1 VLERIFKL
9 RENGTTPMRE
19 VAAGFTTFAA
29 MAYILAVNPAILAAA
44 GMPQPA
50 LLTATAVS
58 AAVATLLM
66 AALTNFPIALA
77 PGMGINAFFAF
88 SICVAMKVPWQSA
101 LGLVFV
107 NGCVFLLLSLT
118 GVRERIIDVIP
129 HALKVAV
136 TAGIGFFIAFIGLQN
151 GGLVVANPD
160 TMVAMGNLGTPSVAF
175 FLGGLLLTAALIA
188 LRLPG
193 AILIAILA
201 LSLLG
206 VFVPDG
212 KGGFLTKLPT
222 AFVSEPASLA
232 PLALHLN
239 FDLFAHD
246 PLRAVVLTLTLL
258 LVDMFDNI
266 GSLIAVTRRAGIM
279 GADDK
284 IPRAG
289 RALVADSTAAIL
301 SSLLGTS
308 TVVTYIESAT
318 GVQAGGRTGL
328 TAVTTA
334 LCFLA
339 ALVFTPILLAVPAVA
354 VAPALVM
361 VGVFMFEAVTDLDA
375 RDTVNFVPAVL
386 TIVMMPLAFS
396 ISTGIGLGILALVVL
411 ALATGRRQVLH
422 PILLVL
428 AAVFL
433 LHFFEAPLLAAL
445 R

>member
-9 RENGTTPMRE
+9 EAHGTTVWRE
-19 VAAGFTTFAA
+19 FAAGLTTFAA

-44 GMPQPA
+44 GMPPPA

-77 PGMGINAFFAF
+77 PGMGINAFFALT
-88 SICVAMKVPWQSA
+88 ICAAMKVPWQSA

-107 NGCVFLLLSLT
+107 NGCIFLALSLT
-118 GVRERIIDVIP
+118 GVREKIIDVIP

-136 TAGIGFFIAFIGLQN
+136 TAGIGFFIALIGLQN

-160 TMVAMGNLGTPSVAF
+160 TMVAMGDLGTPSVAF
-175 FLGGLLLTAALIA
+175 FFGGLLLTAALVT

-193 AILIAILA
+193 AILIAILVMT
-201 LSLLG
+201 LLG
-206 VFVPDG
+206 LFVPDG
-212 KGGFLTKLPT
+212 KGGAITKWPA
-222 AFVSEPASLA
+222 AFIAEPASLA
-232 PLALHLN
+232 PIALHLN
-239 FDLFAHD
+239 FNLFVMD

-266 GSLIAVTRRAGIM
+266 GSLIAVTRRAGLVS
-279 GADDK
+279 ADDK
-284 IPRAG
+284 IPRVG
-289 RALVADSTAAIL
+289 RALVADSSAAIL

-334 LCFLA
+334 ACFLA
-339 ALVFTPILLAVPAVA
+339 ALVFTPVLLAIPAVA

-396 ISTGIGLGILALVVL
+396 ISTGIGIGILALVVL
-411 ALATGRRQVLH
+411 AFVTGRRAALH
-422 PILLVL
+422 PILVIL

-433 LHFFEAPLLAAL
+433 VHFFEAPLLAAL